1 MPGIER
7 LISVDSHYRV
17 TLDQLKEAVPRR
29 FHAGIDQ
36 ANRLVDA
43 PKEAAMQL
51 RGGTPLGI
59 GSYLH
64 EAARHPG
71 YSDPKAR
78 LQAMDQDGVEVE
90 ILFSDL
96 SAFRVF
102 GKMLDGWK
110 ETYRAFTDTST
121 AFASADPD
129 RLFVAYQLP
138 LRDMDLA
145 TAELERLVTD
155 HKARTVHL
163 PTKPA
168 SLGLPEY
175 YDERYD
181 PLWARLQELDMPVC
195 LHLGV
200 DDDLWEIASRDPTP
214 QLGVFTSQPAMRL
227 SEQLGM
233 LILSGLFERFPRLK
247 FVLVEPGLG
256 WVPWYLDTLDY
267 MTTHGYEFPAL
278 TRKPSE
284 YFATNVFLTFMDE
297 QRGVDK
303 RHEIGVDNIMWS
315 TDFPHPAC
323 TWPNSKAVVEKLM
336 NGVPDD
342 EAYKLVYGNAAR
354 VFHI

>member
-7 LISVDSHYRV
+7 LISVDSHYRA
-17 TLDQLKEAVPRR
+17 TIDQLKEGVPSR
-29 FHAGIDQ
+29 FHDSIDY
-36 ANRLVDA
+36 ANRLVEG
-43 PKEAAMQL
+43 PKARAMQK
-51 RGGTPLGI
+51 RGTPPLGL

-64 EAARHPG
+64 EAARNPG
-71 YSDPKAR
+71 YSDPQAR
-78 LQAMDQDGVEVE
+78 LKAMDEDGVEVE

-96 SAFRVF
+96 SAFRII

-110 ETYRAFTDTST
+110 ETSRAFIELST
-121 AFASADPD
+121 NFAAADPD
-129 RLFVAYQLP
+129 RLFVAYQIP

-145 TAELERLVTD
+145 VAELERLVTD
-155 HKARTVHL
+155 HKAKTVHL
-163 PTKPA
+163 PTSPS
-168 SLGLPEY
+168 SLGLPDY
-175 YDERYD
+175 HDARYD

-200 DDDLWEIASRDPTP
+200 EDELWEVASRDPTP

-233 LILSGLFERFPRLK
+233 LLLSGLFERFPGLK

-256 WVPWYLDTLDY
+256 WVPFYLDTLDY
-267 MTTHGYEFPAL
+267 MVEHGYEFPAL
-278 TRKPSE
+278 KRKPSE
-284 YFATNVFLTFMDE
+284 YFPTNIFLTFMDE
-297 QRGVDK
+297 KRGVER
-303 RHEIGVDNIMWS
+303 RHDIGVDNIMWS

-323 TWPNSKAVVEKLM
+323 TWPNSREVVKRLM
-336 NGVPDD
+336 DGVPDD